1 MTDHSDDAFQ
11 MAVLSTMLLFFSGCA
26 WLLPFVAIDEVAT
39 FELLSLTGD
48 TWYVSVGLLFWFAF
62 GSYRVTLAEA
72 QCDDSRV
79 TTNGYFK
86 KLLVVPFAPLL
97 MTGR

>member
-11 MAVLSTMLLFFSGCA
+11 IAVLSSMLLFFSGCA

-48 TWYVSVGLLFWFAF
+48 TWYVSPILFFWFAF
-62 GSYRVTLAEA
+62 GSYIVTMAEVNS
-72 QCDDSRV
+72 DDSKV
-79 TTNGYFK
+79 TAAMYFK
-86 KLLVVPFAPLL
+86 KLLLVPFAPLL
-97 MTGR
+97 MAGR